1 MDTAIKLYT
10 LSAALG
16 CGPVQ
21 YKLSVMYA
29 EGKDVRQ
36 KFKTAAIWFKLA
48 AKPSGTKFPYADRD
62 NVTSKR
68 MQQYLAPSQNLSG
81 KFL

>member
-16 CGPVQ
+16 CGPAQ
-21 YKLSVMYA
+21 YKLGVMYA

-36 KFKTAAIWFKLA
+36 KFKIAAIWFKLA
-48 AKPSGTKFPYADRD
+48 AKPSGAKFPYADRV
-62 NVTSKR
+62 NVISK
-68 MQQYLAPSQNLSG
+68 
-81 KFL
+81 